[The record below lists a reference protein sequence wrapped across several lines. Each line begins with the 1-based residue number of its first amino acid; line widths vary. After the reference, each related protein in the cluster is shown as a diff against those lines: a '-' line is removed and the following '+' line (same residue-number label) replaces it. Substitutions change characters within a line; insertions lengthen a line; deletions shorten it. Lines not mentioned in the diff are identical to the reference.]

1 MLVLTRK
8 YQEKIRI
15 GDHITITVLK
25 MKGKAVRLGI
35 EAPSEVSVLRGELS
49 FEGRPVEWE
58 EKPTVTETE
67 AVRPAR
73 VDASRTNR
81 TSARWP
87 AKLGSVVGPT
97 RPPGSEPAHVSL
109 KRVPREQVSQTLP
122 GLLAAGE
129 GPLRAMLERRSVTT

>member
-35 EAPSEVSVLRGELS
+35 EAPAEVSVLRGELS

-58 EKPTVTETE
+58 EKPTVAETE
-67 AVRPAR
+67 AARPAR

-87 AKLGSVVGPT
+87 AKLESVVGPI
-97 RPPGSEPAHVSL
+97 RPPGREPA
-109 KRVPREQVSQTLP
+109 QVSP
-122 GLLAAGE
+122 IVC
-129 GPLRAMLERRSVTT
+129 RANR